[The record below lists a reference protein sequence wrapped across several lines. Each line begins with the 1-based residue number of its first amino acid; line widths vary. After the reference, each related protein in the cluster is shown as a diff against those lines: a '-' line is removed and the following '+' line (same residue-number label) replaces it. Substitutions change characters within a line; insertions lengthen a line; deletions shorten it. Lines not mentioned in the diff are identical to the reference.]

1 VGREKAIHPELF
13 AAILMKNRKKADKK
27 VAAGCGLGALQDVH
41 AMKIEPN
48 LTLVKGQETAC
59 TNPRKTSRV
68 ARQTDSSGIELLISQ
83 ENQQAHRLD
92 PSSLTEARSLLLDVT
107 WRLSGNPADSLA
119 EVHLLESPC
128 LVRLR

>member
-1 VGREKAIHPELF
+1 
-13 AAILMKNRKKADKK
+13 MKNRAKADKK
-27 VAAGCGLGALQDVH
+27 VAAGCGLGALQDVL
-41 AMKIEPN
+41 AMKIEAN

-59 TNPRKTSRV
+59 TGPRKNSRA
-68 ARQTDSSGIELLISQ
+68 ARPADSSGIELLISQ

-92 PSSLTEARSLLLDVT
+92 PASLTEARTLLLDVT
-107 WRLSGNPADSLA
+107 GLLSGNPADALS

>member
-1 VGREKAIHPELF
+1 
-13 AAILMKNRKKADKK
+13 MKVEA
-27 VAAGCGLGALQDVH
+27 
-41 AMKIEPN
+41 N
-48 LTLVKGQETAC
+48 LTLVKGQDTAC
-59 TNPRKTSRV
+59 TGPRKTSR
-68 ARQTDSSGIELLISQ
+68 APRQGDSPGIELLISQ
-83 ENQQAHRLD
+83 ENQQARRLA